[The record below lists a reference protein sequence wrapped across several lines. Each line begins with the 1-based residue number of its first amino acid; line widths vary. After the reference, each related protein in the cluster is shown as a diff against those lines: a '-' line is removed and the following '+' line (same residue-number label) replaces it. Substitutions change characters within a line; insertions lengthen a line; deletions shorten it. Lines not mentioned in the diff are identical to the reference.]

1 MSHPMVAR
9 QPPPNAA
16 VKGRASH
23 LEIEELRRL
32 VEERT
37 AEAEALEQR
46 LAEIEEEGGRFLSA
60 AAHEVKTPLTIIQ
73 SYLEIILSDLTEGLS
88 EEQLSFLRIVY
99 DSVLRLRR
107 LILDMVDL
115 AALETG
121 TLQLDLAPTEVRKLI
136 EGVAHEIKPVV
147 DQAGLALEVEF
158 GPNLP
163 ALHVD
168 VERMQEIL
176 ERLLD
181 NAVKF
186 TPAGGQLRIAARG
199 EDRAVVIEVV
209 DDGIGIPK
217 DRIDEVMEPFTQVHR
232 EPGERR
238 QGSGLGLPIC
248 RRLVKSFGGTL
259 SIASSRGEG
268 TTVSI
273 RLPPCSNER

>member
-1 MSHPMVAR
+1 MVAR
-9 QPPPNAA
+9 RPPPNAA
-16 VKGRASH
+16 VKGAASH
-23 LEIEELRRL
+23 PEIKELRRL
-32 VEERT
+32 VEQRT
-37 AEAEALEQR
+37 AEVEALERR

-121 TLQLDLAPTEVRKLI
+121 TLQLDLAPAEARNLI
-136 EGVAHEIKPVV
+136 EKVAHDIKPIAER
-147 DQAGLALEVEF
+147 AGLGLELEI

-163 ALHVD
+163 ALRLD
-168 VERMQEIL
+168 VERMQEVL

-186 TPAGGQLRIAARG
+186 TPAGGRLRISARG
-199 EDRAVVIEVV
+199 EDTTVVIEVE
-209 DDGIGIPK
+209 DNGIGIPN

-238 QGSGLGLPIC
+238 QSSGLGLPIC
-248 RRLVKSFGGTL
+248 RRLVTSFGGSL
-259 SIASSRGEG
+259 SMTSARGEG
-268 TTVSI
+268 TTVTL
-273 RLPPCSNER
+273 RLPVCTNES